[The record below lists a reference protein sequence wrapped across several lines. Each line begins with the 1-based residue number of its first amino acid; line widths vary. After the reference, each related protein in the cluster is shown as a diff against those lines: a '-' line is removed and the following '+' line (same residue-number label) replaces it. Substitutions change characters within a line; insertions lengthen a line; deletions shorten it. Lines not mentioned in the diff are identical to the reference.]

1 VERSTD
7 GRNFISVGRVQAA
20 TNSMVMRSYRFTD
33 QTVDF
38 NANAIYYYRLKM
50 ADLDGSTSYSQI
62 EKVTHNSSPS
72 LIIFPNPVAEVLNIQ
87 LYAQQQE
94 TAILRIYDLKGA
106 VILHKQIN
114 IAKGNN
120 FLKQDVSN
128 LPKGMYYVVIQGSRV
143 WKSGFMR

>member
-1 VERSTD
+1 
-7 GRNFISVGRVQAA
+7 
-20 TNSMVMRSYRFTD
+20 MVMRNYRFTD

-50 ADLDGSTSYSQI
+50 VDLDGSASYSQI
-62 EKVTHNSSPS
+62 EKVTNNSSPS

-94 TAILRIYDLKGA
+94 TTILHIYDLKGA
-106 VILHKQIN
+106 IILHKQIN

-128 LPKGMYYVVIQGSRV
+128 LPKGTYYVVIQGSRV

>member
-1 VERSTD
+1 
-7 GRNFISVGRVQAA
+7 
-20 TNSMVMRSYRFTD
+20 
-33 QTVDF
+33 
-38 NANAIYYYRLKM
+38 M
-50 ADLDGSTSYSQI
+50 ADLDGSASYSQI

-128 LPKGMYYVVIQGSRV
+128 LPEGTYYVVIQGSRV
-143 WKSGFMR
+143 WKAYFVKE